1 MAGHQAPQSSFMQFL
16 GSAGGAAAFGGL
28 GSLLGGL
35 GGLIGGKSL
44 IERLQEQLLQQQF
57 DQRGTRFGQAQEL
70 FGRGSDLLGQPL
82 ISNSRFNAMFNQAN
96 QGEIARI
103 GSSLRASG
111 IGSAS
116 PIAASTFAFGTG
128 GARARGMFGLIG
140 QQAQRDLGL
149 FGRLGSLTRG

>member
-57 DQRGTRFGQAQEL
+57 EQRGTRFEQAQEL
-70 FGRGSDLLGQPL
+70 FGRGSALFGQPL
-82 ISNSRFNAMFNQAN
+82 ISNSRFNAMFNQGN

-111 IGSAS
+111 IGNAS